1 MSAFRHDYSAVDRF
15 VHRMGFR
22 SLLVTEAL
30 ADIED
35 VLFAKKLRQ
44 IEVQRPVFV
53 TSLPRCGTT
62 TLLQLLCD
70 TGSFAAHSY
79 ADMPFVLCPLLWHHI
94 THRFRKT
101 DLTRERAHGDGVLV
115 NVDTPESFEEIVWR
129 AFWPAMYSD
138 KSIRV
143 WTPEQSDGAFAEF
156 FLNHIRKIILLRGG
170 STAAAA
176 GVRYISKNNV
186 NISRLGLIASLFPD
200 GTIIVP
206 FRNPRDQCLS
216 LLRQHENF
224 CALHE
229 QDEFAR
235 QYMHY
240 VGHRE
245 FGKVLTPIDFQGWLT
260 ICGNTGPRQLEFWVQ
275 YWCAAFGHVLR
286 NRPANVV
293 FIDYDRLC
301 SEPQLSL
308 LALAERLQL
317 RDHQAVPGLVERIR
331 LARSRS
337 ENDVAHLGDLG
348 AAALHTHREL
358 QSLALNRN

>member
-1 MSAFRHDYSAVDRF
+1 MSAFRHDYGAVDKF
-15 VHRMGFR
+15 IHRMGFH
-22 SLLVTEAL
+22 SVLVTAAL

-35 VLFAKKLRQ
+35 VVFAKKLRQ
-44 IEVQRPVFV
+44 IEVERPVFV

-62 TLLQLLCD
+62 TLLQILCD

-94 THRFRKT
+94 TRRFRKT

-115 NVDTPESFEEIVWR
+115 NFDSPESFEEIVWR
-129 AFWPAMYSD
+129 AFWPAMYSG

-143 WTPEQSDGAFAEF
+143 WTPEQSDSAFAEF
-156 FLNHIRKIILLRGG
+156 FLNHIRKVILLRRR
-170 STAAAA
+170 SAAP
-176 GVRYISKNNV
+176 VRYVSKNNV
-186 NISRLGLIASLFPD
+186 NIARLGLIASLFPD
-200 GTIIVP
+200 CTVIVP
-206 FRNPRDQCLS
+206 FRNPLDQCLS

-245 FGKVLTPIDFQGWLT
+245 FGKVLTPIDFQGWFRS
-260 ICGNTGPRQLEFWVQ
+260 CSDTGSQQLKFWIQ

-286 NRPANVV
+286 NRPTNVV
-293 FIDYDRLC
+293 LIDYDRLC
-301 SEPQLSL
+301 SQPRLSL

-317 RDHQAVPGLVERIR
+317 RDRQAVLRLVERIR
-331 LARSRS
+331 PASS
-337 ENDVAHLGDLG
+337 HAEENVAHLGDLD
-348 AAALHTHREL
+348 AEAWQTYREL
-358 QSLALNRN
+358 QSLALNRD